1 MNISLLHC
9 VWTDPRFYIPP
20 VPQSW
25 LPTTPD
31 IDRDGNALRIV
42 RRLGPAMQER
52 GCVGTGEV
60 ETEPLEESCTSIEQP
75 TETSRFETDTRW
87 SCEKLRTVKF
97 DSMYEYMIKYANL
110 SAVQRTQSATEELNS
125 GLDQGLLFGYKAL
138 SSTLNPASLSAYLL
152 PKRVVSLIPP
162 FSGTDGRCLNWYAT
176 CLNMLRCKQCLLLA
190 TV

>member
-1 MNISLLHC
+1 MAMPC
-9 VWTDPRFYIPP
+9 VSYDGWGRPCRNAAVLGRERWRRNLWKRVVPVLNSQLKPRGLKQTLDGHVRSIDNRGPLAA
-20 VPQSW
+20 QS
-25 LPTTPD
+25 
-31 IDRDGNALRIV
+31 RY
-42 RRLGPAMQER
+42 Q
-52 GCVGTGEV
+52 
-60 ETEPLEESCTSIEQP
+60 
-75 TETSRFETDTRW
+75 
-87 SCEKLRTVKF
+87 LRTVKF